1 MNSNKTY
8 HYFVI
13 FIAGGI
19 FSMLL
24 TQSYLINPHIHENA
38 MMVKG
43 LLRDMNDVEKTVIA
57 SYGSRTLPTY
67 RRISSDDLA
76 ICNTGTE
83 QMIAKAE
90 DFNRVYSAKSTT
102 STIEE

>member
-24 TQSYLINPHIHENA
+24 TQSFLINPHIHENA
-38 MMVKG
+38 LLVKG
-43 LLRDMNDVEKTVIA
+43 LLRDMNDVEASVIA

-67 RRISSDDLA
+67 RTVSSDDLA
-76 ICNTGTE
+76 MCNTGTE
-83 QMIAKAE
+83 QMIAKSE
-90 DFNRVYSAKSTT
+90 DFNKVYSAKTT
-102 STIEE
+102 ISTIKE